1 MFLLSVLNLFGGIH
15 HLYHTLTLL
24 VTFHVVFEILDTVLN
39 LLEILNETRGL
50 NLNRAKASLLVILT

>member
-1 MFLLSVLNLFGGIH
+1 MFLLSVLNLFGGIY